1 MNSSKVITYESGEY
15 RMDFEKLR
23 VFRQNRNLFCKKLGM
38 MVEEIQLG
46 YARVIKTIK
55 ADDVNPIG
63 RPHGGVYFTM
73 ADHAAGTA
81 MASHGY
87 QAVTLDCS
95 FHFFRAA
102 NMGDTLTA
110 VAQEVKYGQT
120 ISVFDVEIK
129 SQIGALLAKGTFTFF
144 RLDEAID
151 I

>member
-1 MNSSKVITYESGEY
+1 
-15 RMDFEKLR
+15 MDFEKLR

-38 MVEEIQLG
+38 LVEEIRLG
-46 YARVIKTIK
+46 YARVIKTV
-55 ADDVNPIG
+55 AGDDVNPIG

-87 QAVTLDCS
+87 QAVTLDCN

-102 NMGDTLTA
+102 NMGDMLIA
-110 VAQEVKYGQT
+110 EAQEIKYGQT

-129 SQIGALLAKGTFTFF
+129 NQEEKLMAKGTFTFF
-144 RLDEAID
+144 RLEETID
-151 I
+151 V